1 MTLAFVS
8 AGQRAPVMGDVFHG
22 PAQVSEPEWV
32 FSFDADPAL
41 AIQTRIRM
49 LDRAEA
55 EGATMAICHH
65 TGFGRVIRA

>member
-1 MTLAFVS
+1 
-8 AGQRAPVMGDVFHG
+8 MGDVFHG

-32 FSFDADPAL
+32 FGFDADPAL

-55 EGATMAICHH
+55 EGATMAIGPH
-65 TGFGRVIRA
+65 TGFGRVSRAEGRR